1 MTPAMDKNL
10 GKFFWQVLAILAVI
24 AWGGPMNCAGKR
36 VEDPKDSFFTGKYRV
51 LVIAHRG
58 FSGIAPENTLAA
70 FRQAM
75 AIGSDLIELDVHRSK
90 DGRIVVIHDPFLAR
104 TTNGQG
110 SVADYTLKEL
120 QQFDAGFKFAPQFA
134 GEKIPALKEVLA
146 LAKGKVR
153 VNIEIKGEGADP
165 SKLMELTDLTLDE
178 VQSAGM
184 LSQVLFSSFYP
195 VALDRVKNKNLRA
208 RIAFLYH
215 QPWTHLTEI
224 TQGRPYRILNLRST
238 YLTREKIAWIHQAG
252 LKVNAYTVNEE
263 EEMEQLTRWAI
274 DGIITNYPDR
284 LIQVLQKR

>member
-1 MTPAMDKNL
+1 
-10 GKFFWQVLAILAVI
+10 
-24 AWGGPMNCAGKR
+24 MNCAGKK
-36 VEDPKDSFFTGKYRV
+36 VDDPKDSFFVGKYRV

-58 FSGIAPENTLAA
+58 FSGMAPENTLAA

-90 DGRIVVIHDPFLAR
+90 DGRVVVIHDPLLAR

-110 SVADYTLKEL
+110 SVTDYTLKEL

-165 SKLMELTDLTLDE
+165 SKRMELTDLTLDE
-178 VQSAGM
+178 VQRAGM

-195 VALDRVKNKNLRA
+195 EVLDRVKDKNLRA
-208 RIAFLYH
+208 RVAILYH
-215 QPWTHLTEI
+215 QPWTRLTEI

-238 YLTREKIAWIHQAG
+238 YLTKEKIAWIHQAG
-252 LKVNAYTVNEE
+252 LKINVYTVNAAK
-263 EEMEQLTRWAI
+263 EMEQLARWAI